1 MKTKFFNGSN
11 AVINVLFAVLIFT
24 ALYFALISPNLL
36 LKSEYTNTVTIAM
49 LGGMVIIALAY
60 AYFNGVRT
68 FFKKV
73 FVTERF
79 YTAPLLFMLAVGLQ
93 WFYVWQIHPAIGFD
107 VSAVHDALLNPN
119 SPDLRGY
126 FSINYNNLAILLFQ
140 RWLSELFHNSSWFFF
155 ATVSVGFTTA
165 AALFN
170 LGTVAVINWRKLPV
184 ILYLQ
189 AGWMFLFPMSIVPYT
204 DIWSLPFVSLYIL
217 CYLVMAQQSYW
228 LIIRLLAGLLG
239 GGALV
244 GAYLLKP
251 SAIIP
256 LIALVLVSL
265 LALLKKRSRGFW
277 LKSGLCFLVMIGSFS
292 YGVVQMKNSIDHQ
305 DYIMVDKKREKP
317 PLHFIQIG
325 MTDTGGYS
333 PKDDLMMGKLYSKKA
348 KEAYSLKRI
357 KQILHQRG
365 LGYVGFLVTKQGR
378 NTADATFS
386 WGLEGHFFKRQADNE
401 RVKTGLAS
409 FVYPQGDNLDNFR
422 FVAQLAWIVMLTLIA
437 FGWRKQRLI
446 VQALRL
452 GMIGGFIF
460 LLFFEGGRS
469 RYLIQFLPVLFILAT
484 LCSQSAVQKLR
495 TLFSWVHA

>member
-1 MKTKFFNGSN
+1 
-11 AVINVLFAVLIFT
+11 
-24 ALYFALISPNLL
+24 
-36 LKSEYTNTVTIAM
+36 
-49 LGGMVIIALAY
+49 
-60 AYFNGVRT
+60 
-68 FFKKV
+68 
-73 FVTERF
+73 
-79 YTAPLLFMLAVGLQ
+79 
-93 WFYVWQIHPAIGFD
+93 
-107 VSAVHDALLNPN
+107 
-119 SPDLRGY
+119 
-126 FSINYNNLAILLFQ
+126 
-140 RWLSELFHNSSWFFF
+140 
-155 ATVSVGFTTA
+155 
-165 AALFN
+165 
-170 LGTVAVINWRKLPV
+170 
-184 ILYLQ
+184 
-189 AGWMFLFPMSIVPYT
+189 
-204 DIWSLPFVSLYIL
+204 
-217 CYLVMAQQSYW
+217 
-228 LIIRLLAGLLG
+228 
-239 GGALV
+239 
-244 GAYLLKP
+244 
-251 SAIIP
+251 
-256 LIALVLVSL
+256 
-265 LALLKKRSRGFW
+265 
-277 LKSGLCFLVMIGSFS
+277 
-292 YGVVQMKNSIDHQ
+292 
-305 DYIMVDKKREKP
+305 
-317 PLHFIQIG
+317 
-325 MTDTGGYS
+325 
-333 PKDDLMMGKLYSKKA
+333 MMGKLYSKKA